1 MFAPGESNMTCW
13 YGCGNDTG
21 TNSTNITI
29 VSRMLNAPGRM
40 LAEGGARMK
49 HRLAKGAKGMGT
61 LMRISSR
68 RYAKWDAKR
77 REANQSIVSVVAEK
91 GAIAVAV
98 VRRLT
103 TWQLGSGRRLAGTD
117 NSTNSTNRSYA
128 RCVEVVWTGLS

>member
-1 MFAPGESNMTCW
+1 M
-13 YGCGNDTG
+13 
-21 TNSTNITI
+21 
-29 VSRMLNAPGRM
+29 
-40 LAEGGARMK
+40 AEGGARMK

-98 VRRLT
+98 VTPAVVGAATARRRT
-103 TWQLGSGRRLAGTD
+103 TTMQQSVRRCGEHD
-117 NSTNSTNRSYA
+117 
-128 RCVEVVWTGLS
+128 